1 MYVFRLFGQPYGTYW
16 CSFMYNDMMKSSMSL
31 TMYLGQWNHDNYHFH
46 PAPQTD
52 LELSNVVAF
61 ASNEGDSTQMP
72 ATFFDGVDRAKEC
85 SSKCQHCHSSARW
98 AKGQKPMFTVPF
110 FASPTPHWRMRWPC
124 LAFHC
129 CCVHSKSFRQRNREL
144 GTTHW
149 GPPHPPSLLYL
160 QIMSPVLA
168 HSIAFVLN
176 FTVST

>member
-1 MYVFRLFGQPYGTYW
+1 MNSKFRKVKNTSMYVFRLFGQPYGTYW

-124 LAFHC
+124 LALPFIVVVCIASHF
-129 CCVHSKSFRQRNREL
+129 VKEIESWVRPIE
-144 GTTHW
+144 
-149 GPPHPPSLLYL
+149 GPPTLPPSF
-160 QIMSPVLA
+160 ICK
-168 HSIAFVLN
+168 
-176 FTVST
+176 